1 MTQYQHRKEI
11 ARQEVI
17 DWQANFAEHNYS
29 YDELVVFQ
37 EHFTQLGRRFGLLS
51 EFRENGII

>member
-1 MTQYQHRKEI
+1 MTQYQCRKEA
-11 ARQEVI
+11 ARQAAI
-17 DWQANFAEHNYS
+17 NWQANFAEHNYS